1 MARLKNAINWF
12 EIPAINIER
21 AVKFYSKVLDVEM
34 PMSTS
39 APATKMAFFPADP
52 DGVQGALVQAE
63 GYVPSD
69 KGSLLYLNAGDDL
82 APALARVK
90 PAGGSVIR
98 EKFSIGEHGF
108 IAYFKDTEGNKIAF
122 HSMK

>member
-39 APATKMAFFPADP
+39 APSTKMAFFPADP

-108 IAYFKDTEGNKIAF
+108 IAYFKDTEGNKVAF